1 MVAVIVAPG
10 DFAVS
15 SNGAPGSLEVNR
27 LAIELQGVER
37 ALRDEDGLVAFDPEL
52 HYLHWSRRIEEI
64 TGVPASRVLGR
75 SAVDL
80 FPSMVENGQV
90 AALRA
95 ALAGSSVT
103 STVQPFHMARTG
115 HRGVYQARYQPWFDE
130 RGTVVA
136 ALVVVRD
143 LTDEQRFRR
152 RIEETESRFRNMADH
167 SPVMLWMSGA
177 DALRTFFNTT
187 WLAFTGRTLQEELG
201 LGFAEGIHPEDH
213 AGYME
218 SHAAAFSERRVLE
231 TEYRLKRADGQWR
244 WVLDRATPRWLP
256 SAEFAGFI
264 GSCIDI
270 TARRERESELR
281 QGLRDRDDFLSIA
294 SHELMTPLTSLQLSL
309 DAVLRA
315 LRSGPD
321 ATTHSSKL
329 ITVAQRA
336 SAQSLR
342 LASLVDELLDVSR
355 LSSQRLQ
362 LELDEADL
370 GTIVHDAAL
379 RVADAAAAAACLI
392 VETPSP
398 EPVTGHW
405 DSARLQRV
413 TVNLISNAIKYGAGK
428 PVDLGVRGTPT
439 EAIMTVSDQGIGIAE
454 AHHGRIFERFERAV
468 STRNYGG
475 FGLGL
480 WIAREIVGAHGGR
493 IDVASAPGKGATFK
507 VTLPRSPV

>member
-1 MVAVIVAPG
+1 MKPADSTPPSLDV
-10 DFAVS
+10 
-15 SNGAPGSLEVNR
+15 NGLVT
-27 LAIELQGVER
+27 ELQGVER

-52 HYLHWSRRIEEI
+52 RYLHWSRRIEEI

-75 SAVDL
+75 NAVDL

-90 AALRA
+90 AAVRA
-95 ALAGSSVT
+95 ALAGRSVA
-103 STVQPFHMARTG
+103 STVQPFHIVRTG
-115 HRGVYQARYQPWFDE
+115 HSGVYQARYQPWSNE
-130 RGTVVA
+130 RGTVLA

-143 LTDEQRFRR
+143 LTDEQRFRQ

-201 LGFAEGIHPEDH
+201 FGFAEGIHPDDY
-213 AGYME
+213 ARYMG
-218 SHAAAFSERRVLE
+218 SHAAAFGERRVLE

-264 GSCIDI
+264 GSCLDI
-270 TARRERESELR
+270 TARRELESELR

-294 SHELMTPLTSLQLSL
+294 SHELMTPLTSLQLSV

-321 ATTHSSKL
+321 GAMSSTKL
-329 ITVAQRA
+329 IAIAQRA

-362 LELDEADL
+362 LELEETDL
-370 GTIVHDAAL
+370 AAIAHDVAL
-379 RVADAAAAAACLI
+379 RVADAAAAAGCVI
-392 VETPSP
+392 VETRSP
-398 EPVTGHW
+398 EPVVGNW
-405 DSARLQRV
+405 DSARIQRV
-413 TVNLISNAIKYGAGK
+413 IVNLVSNAIKYGAGK
-428 PVDLGVRGTPT
+428 PVGIDVRGTPT
-439 EAIMTVSDQGIGIAE
+439 QAIITVSDHGIGIDE
-454 AHHGRIFERFERAV
+454 ADHSRIFERFERAV

-480 WIAREIVGAHGGR
+480 WIAREIVSAHLGR
-493 IDVASAPGKGATFK
+493 IDVASAPGHGATFS
-507 VTLPRSPV
+507 VTLDRRAV